1 MLKYTNQPSLP
12 LAPHV
17 AIFFSAMLQPTIKHA
32 HSLPNT
38 SARIV
43 LRLLYANK
51 YCLLTY
57 LLTYLRRSSV
67 IYFSSCWTFY
77 NESSDPEKQS
87 VPRVCVCVCL
97 HVCVLE
103 SNFFDEMT
111 SDLCIRDSGGSL
123 RPHQFHRSRPC
134 VTVHGHRWKMSQ
146 KWSVVGATSS
156 EGYSSSRSSAIMLLL
171 ILLEKRQAR
180 IVLGARVVLV
190 LLPIRT
196 KAAVLCRCRRRT
208 RCRSGSIM
216 TRAFV

>member
-1 MLKYTNQPSLP
+1 MRTNT
-12 LAPHV
+12 A
-17 AIFFSAMLQPTIKHA
+17 
-32 HSLPNT
+32 
-38 SARIV
+38 
-43 LRLLYANK
+43 
-51 YCLLTY
+51 Y
-57 LLTYLRRSSV
+57 LLTYSPTYDDRLSFTSVVAGLSTTNLVTLKSNRSH
-67 IYFSSCWTFY
+67 
-77 NESSDPEKQS
+77 
-87 VPRVCVCVCL
+87 VCVCVCL

-111 SDLCIRDSGGSL
+111 PDLCIRDSGGSL

-171 ILLEKRQAR
+171 IQLEKRQAR